1 MDDKVDRFFCDT
13 FHDSKNCNAIRDQ
26 GNYGKNTFLSTNS
39 NDNDLGRSV
48 SIVGTLY
55 NEEDEFTR
63 DELSKQ
69 AVIPCQNAIFPG
81 RQNQYDG
88 IECFKPSINS
98 EFDDFGGKREDN
110 TNHVRSVGS
119 QWGTNVNNNSHQPGY
134 SDGKGKGNTGT
145 RTVHSESSKKIQF
158 LYEQLGPL
166 LRVNTPG
173 GNARY
178 KKKTCNLVLPN
189 DLPKIWSNECDTSL
203 CQVFPSD
210 EFDDGHGYRNN
221 LPITID
227 TIMKPNRCYIA
238 NSLGYKIYDKDQEDY
253 IKYIKEELNCYIEEV
268 LEYGF
273 DHIIIIG
280 QQNCGILFLDC
291 FGRVFNLDGMSSTL
305 VFHGDYLE
313 GVERVTKGFEL
324 KWMRWII
331 ESDTGNIV
339 VAAEPVEADY
349 GPMHSFVKKQMEE
362 KKKKSSKKKSSRKKR
377 SRK

>member
-1 MDDKVDRFFCDT
+1 MPFG
-13 FHDSKNCNAIRDQ
+13 A
-26 GNYGKNTFLSTNS
+26 NS
-39 NDNDLGRSV
+39 NDYDLGRSV

-55 NEEDEFTR
+55 NEEDEFTGR

-69 AVIPCQNAIFPG
+69 ADIPCQNAICPG

-88 IECFKPSINS
+88 IESSKPSINS
-98 EFDDFGGKREDN
+98 EFGDFGGKKEDN
-110 TNHVRSVGS
+110 TNHVQSVGS
-119 QWGTNVNNNSHQPGY
+119 QWGTIVNNINHKSGY
-134 SDGKGKGNTGT
+134 SDGKNKDNTST
-145 RTVHSESSKKIQF
+145 QTVLSESSKKIQS
-158 LYEQLGPL
+158 LYEQLRPL

-178 KKKTCNLVLPN
+178 KRKTCNLVLPN
-189 DLPKIWSNECDTSL
+189 DLPKIWSNESDTSL
-203 CQVFPSD
+203 CQVFPSN
-210 EFDDGHGYRNN
+210 EFDEGHGYRNN
-221 LPITID
+221 LPILID

-238 NSLGYKIYDKDQEDY
+238 NSLGYEIYDKDQEDY
-253 IKYIKEELNCYIEEV
+253 INYIKEELNCYIEEV
-268 LEYGF
+268 MEYGF
-273 DHIIIIG
+273 EHIIIIG
-280 QQNCGILFLDC
+280 EQNCGILFLDC

-339 VAAEPVEADY
+339 VAVEPVEADD

-362 KKKKSSKKKSSRKKR
+362 KKKKSSKKKRSRKKR
-377 SRK
+377 SRKKIH

>member
-1 MDDKVDRFFCDT
+1 MVRTPF
-13 FHDSKNCNAIRDQ
+13 
-26 GNYGKNTFLSTNS
+26 NS

-81 RQNQYDG
+81 RQNHYDG
-88 IECFKPSINS
+88 IECSKPSINR

-119 QWGTNVNNNSHQPGY
+119 QWGTNVNNNTHQPGY

-145 RTVHSESSKKIQF
+145 RTVLSESSKKIQF

-173 GNARY
+173 GNAR
-178 KKKTCNLVLPN
+178 
-189 DLPKIWSNECDTSL
+189 
-203 CQVFPSD
+203 D

-253 IKYIKEELNCYIEEV
+253 IKYIKEEFNCYIEEV
-268 LEYGF
+268 MEYGF

-349 GPMHSFVKKQMEE
+349 GPMHS
-362 KKKKSSKKKSSRKKR
+362 
-377 SRK
+377 